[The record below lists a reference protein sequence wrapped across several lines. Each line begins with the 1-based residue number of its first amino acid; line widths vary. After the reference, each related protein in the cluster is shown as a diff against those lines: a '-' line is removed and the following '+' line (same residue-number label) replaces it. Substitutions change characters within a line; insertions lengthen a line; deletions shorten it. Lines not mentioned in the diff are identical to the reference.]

1 MGQMV
6 VSGFLDIG
14 VDGSWSVV
22 VDTRQA
28 VDARDIGVD
37 DADGDTTE
45 GHGGQGEE
53 VARMLPFH
61 LLAHKGRVVDAHRN
75 NPLVA
80 VVVLRPVGEEDM
92 RRLPFPDGRDS
103 AGNVADMRNAVAES
117 ILVAPGLKVV
127 CAWLHFPEFAVVR
140 TCS

>member
-1 MGQMV
+1 MV
-6 VSGFLDIG
+6 VSGFRDIG

-22 VDTRQA
+22 VGTRPA
-28 VDARDIGVD
+28 VDAHDIGVD

-45 GHGGQGEE
+45 EDGGKGEEEE

-61 LLAHKGRVVDAHRN
+61 LLAHRGRVADAHRN
-75 NPLVA
+75 ILPVA

-92 RRLPFPDGRDS
+92 RRLPYPDGMDS
-103 AGNVADMRNAVAES
+103 VDNVADMRNAVAES
-117 ILVAPGLKVV
+117 ILVAPGLKVI
-127 CAWLHFPEFAVVR
+127 CAWLHFPEIAVVR